1 MTKTDAAAGLQPAL
15 DYFQENQARFLS
27 ELADLVAIPSVSFS
41 GFEQKEVARCGAELK
56 KLFAKAGLENVR
68 EISGEHPDRPYI
80 YGEWLKAPGQP
91 TLLLYGHYD
100 VQPPGN
106 ADKWQSPPFTLT
118 ERDGRLYA
126 RGSADDKG
134 GVFANLAAIESILKT
149 HDRLPV
155 NIKFI
160 AEGEEEC
167 GSAGLDEFVAK
178 NKGLLKADAIVITDA
193 ENYDENTAGLT
204 ISLRGIVA
212 MSVEVKALRQPVHSG
227 LLGGPLPDPAMA
239 LNKILATLVD
249 DKGEIAIPEIKE
261 MVEPL
266 APELRQ
272 TLANLPFDGEKFRRD
287 SGVLPGTPLRCQ
299 DSEILENIW
308 FKPSFSV
315 NCLQASARAQ
325 AANIV
330 VASAWARIGL
340 RIVPSIDAEKAAALI
355 KAHIEKQSVF
365 GLKAEVSDVS
375 TGNWWRTKTDHPAFE
390 KMKAA
395 LEKGWGRPP
404 VLIGCGGSIPFV
416 QTFSDALGGAP
427 ALLIAVCDPL
437 SFAHSENESLH
448 KEVWKKTTRSLI
460 HFLCS
465 FANE

>member
-1 MTKTDAAAGLQPAL
+1 MSKSNSLPGAQPAL
-15 DYFQENQARFLS
+15 HYFQEHHSRFLNQ
-27 ELADLVAIPSVSFS
+27 LAELVAIPSVSFA
-41 GFEQKEVARCGAELK
+41 GFDQKEVGRCGAELK
-56 KLFAKAGLENVR
+56 KLLVKVGLENVR
-68 EISGEHPDRPYI
+68 EIPGDHPDRPYI
-80 YGEWLKAPGQP
+80 YGEWLKAPGRP

-100 VQPPGN
+100 VQPPGQ
-106 ADKWQSPPFTLT
+106 AEKWQSPPFTLT

-134 GVFANLAAIESILKT
+134 GVLANIAAIESILKT
-149 HDRLPV
+149 AGQLPV

-167 GSAGLDEFVAK
+167 GSSGLDEFVAK
-178 NKGLLKADAIVITDA
+178 NKELLHADAIVITDA

-204 ISLRGIVA
+204 ISLRGIVS

-249 DKGEIAIPEIKE
+249 DRGEITIPEIKQ
-261 MVEPL
+261 MVEPIS
-266 APELRQ
+266 PELRRQ
-272 TLANLPFDGEKFRRD
+272 LESLPFDSEKFRRE
-287 SGVLPGTPLRCQ
+287 SGVLESTPLRCQ
-299 DSEILENIW
+299 NSEILESIW

-340 RIVPSIDAEKAAALI
+340 RIVPNIDPARAAALI
-355 KAHIEKQSVF
+355 KAHIEKQSAF
-365 GLKAEVSDVS
+365 GLKAEVSEVS

-390 KMKAA
+390 KMKVA

-448 KEVWKKTTRSLI
+448 KEVWKKTTSSLI

-465 FANE
+465 FAD